1 LTEDVDASLDR
12 CVACLLC
19 SFQGLRLLQQK
30 SELRDLLSSVKQRRD
45 AQFTRLA
52 QPAPP
57 LLVKIAPD
65 LSDEEKQDI
74 ADVVLELKLDGLVI
88 SNTTIAR
95 PPQLRSPNQLQSGGL
110 SGAPLKHVSTD
121 LVRDMYRRTHG
132 QVVIVGVGGVESG
145 IDAYAKIKAVRFSS
159 DLFAHRTQDPA
170 NQRTTPRTLKLM
182 YVHRC
187 LLLCALLPAGRQL
200 GAGVHDLR
208 AQRTVPVALHQARSQ
223 YAAPT
228 RRIPQCARSRRGRCT
243 TRTASS
249 SSSSRTSTLCATTL
263 STHVRNPL
271 PKLNSTATF
280 RQRAWIRAVRERAQT
295 CKARE
300 NTFNVARISFE
311 QHF

>member
-1 LTEDVDASLDR
+1 
-12 CVACLLC
+12 LLC

-30 SELRDLLSSVKQRRD
+30 SELRDLLSNVKQRRD

-121 LVRDMYRRTHG
+121 LVRDMYRRTRG

-145 IDAYAKIKAVRFSS
+145 IDAYAKIKAVRSRTHTEPRKS
-159 DLFAHRTQDPA
+159 AHNAADAKAHGRAP
-170 NQRTTPRTLKLM
+170 
-182 YVHRC
+182 
-187 LLLCALLPAGRQL
+187 LLVVCALLSAGCQF

-208 AQRTVPVALHQARSQ
+208 AQWTLSAALHQARSQ
-223 YAAPT
+223 HAAHA
-228 RRIPQCARSRRGRCT
+228 RWIPQCARSRRCRCT

-249 SSSSRTSTLCATTL
+249 SRASALRAPPLSRRSCNLCQ
-263 STHVRNPL
+263 N
-271 PKLNSTATF
+271 
-280 RQRAWIRAVRERAQT
+280 
-295 CKARE
+295 
-300 NTFNVARISFE
+300 
-311 QHF
+311 